1 MTGASYPAVTDGVV
15 RDFEFSLP
23 PLDEQ
28 RRIVAGLE
36 AGMAAAER
44 ARRTAEA
51 QLAAALALPSAI
63 LRRAFAGEAA

>member
-1 MTGASYPAVTDGVV
+1 MPRANMSDLMRLSIP
-15 RDFEFSLP
+15 LP

-36 AGMAAAER
+36 AGMATAAR
-44 ARRTAEA
+44 ARRAAGA
-51 QLAAALALPSAI
+51 QLAAAAALPSAI